1 MNKHLFEE
9 APSENVLLVD
19 GHNVIFRTIFAAQ
32 SELDRSK
39 MEDPKFTYFKIYFL
53 NTLKFL
59 VEQFKPTRLIVSID
73 SKNGWRKKI
82 YPSYKEQRK
91 KARDDS
97 KVDFQA
103 FFKILDPFID
113 DLKQAFQNIE
123 ILKIDE
129 AEGDDIIAVVCQIL
143 RNDNITIISTDH
155 DFYQLQQ
162 FKNVKQWDPK
172 EKSYATP
179 LNAETSL
186 DAKIIGG
193 DKNDNIPAIYPRLGK
208 VSIAKILNSEFMT
221 NLNDENYYLNEDNRK
236 NFITKYRISPEQ
248 CRQNYIRNT
257 QLIDFKHIPTEIKT
271 KISEKIQNPDIKKFD
286 GRKFNS
292 FLFDH
297 ELSSIIP
304 KSKDYTDSL
313 GKLLYEKF

>member
-155 DFYQLQQ
+155 DFYQL
-162 FKNVKQWDPK
+162 
-172 EKSYATP
+172 
-179 LNAETSL
+179 
-186 DAKIIGG
+186 
-193 DKNDNIPAIYPRLGK
+193 
-208 VSIAKILNSEFMT
+208 
-221 NLNDENYYLNEDNRK
+221 
-236 NFITKYRISPEQ
+236 
-248 CRQNYIRNT
+248 
-257 QLIDFKHIPTEIKT
+257 
-271 KISEKIQNPDIKKFD
+271 
-286 GRKFNS
+286 
-292 FLFDH
+292 
-297 ELSSIIP
+297 
-304 KSKDYTDSL
+304 
-313 GKLLYEKF
+313 